1 MISKGINHL
10 KTLQTPFTL
19 FSNKQVPE
27 IDPDVPYGGDT
38 KLVTFRV
45 PFHLVND
52 FDELVKFK
60 RGTRTSYLVGMMDTF
75 IRSEVKRLKETNRIN
90 EFISDIRE
98 RNTVVE
104 PLTKTKQQL
113 RKTRTDYD
121 ETYYEPPMLP
131 SLGDGFGWTE
141 D

>member
-1 MISKGINHL
+1 MILKGIIHL

-19 FSNKQVPE
+19 FSNKQVP
-27 IDPDVPYGGDT
+27 DDDT

-75 IRSEVKRLKETNRIN
+75 IRNEVKRLKETNRIN
-90 EFISDIRE
+90 EFISDIKN
-98 RNTVVE
+98 RNKVVE
-104 PLTKTKQQL
+104 PLTKTKQQW
-113 RKTRTDYD
+113 RRNRTDYD
-121 ETYYEPPMLP
+121 ETYYEPPMIL
-131 SLGDGFGWTE
+131 SLGDIWTE

>member
-27 IDPDVPYGGDT
+27 IDPDVSYGGDT

-75 IRSEVKRLKETNRIN
+75 IRNEVKRLKETNRIN
-90 EFISDIRE
+90 EFISDIKN

-104 PLTKTKQQL
+104 PLTKTKHQW
-113 RKTRTDYD
+113 RKNRTDYD
-121 ETYYEPPMLP
+121 ETYYEPPMIP
-131 SLGDGFGWTE
+131 SLGDIWTE

>member
-1 MISKGINHL
+1 MILKGILHL
-10 KTLQTPFTL
+10 KTLQIPFTL
-19 FSNKQVPE
+19 FSNKQVS
-27 IDPDVPYGGDT
+27 DNDT

-45 PFHLVND
+45 PFHIVNN

>member
-1 MISKGINHL
+1 MILKGILHL
-10 KTLQTPFTL
+10 KTLQIPFTL
-19 FSNKQVPE
+19 FSNKQVS
-27 IDPDVPYGGDT
+27 DNDT

-45 PFHLVND
+45 PFHIVNN

-98 RNTVVE
+98 RNTVVK